1 LLRSLNTRE
10 YFVASR
16 TQYVNLFYSKTKW
29 IEIVCGEAR
38 ETKQKNE
45 TKLVYLYLF
54 LILAFMCSPSFIH
67 FILSYIRVIKLRRKK
82 ATGYKKS
89 IREFI

>member
-1 LLRSLNTRE
+1 MLRSLNTRE
-10 YFVASR
+10 CFVATLVHNTLIYFIRKQNGSK
-16 TQYVNLFYSKTKW
+16 VCVEKHKNKTK
-29 IEIVCGEAR
+29 A
-38 ETKQKNE
+38 
-45 TKLVYLYLF
+45 KLVYLYLF

-67 FILSYIRVIKLRRKK
+67 FILSYIRVIKLRKK